1 MMQSRRT
8 IDDAMLDRLRNEAAG
23 YSDFV
28 NVILD
33 DHDRQYGGADGR
45 RVLIELLGSLI
56 RLTGSENDAIA
67 WLFNSRGYTKI
78 VHDDVFLNL
87 AEGDFWT
94 LVTLRDWL
102 RVIEAHQA
110 ICPEFIEV
118 VFRDRDIA
126 QANTL

>member
-1 MMQSRRT
+1 MMESRHT

-33 DHDRQYGGADGR
+33 DHDSRYGGADGR

-110 ICPEFIEV
+110 ICPALIEV

>member
-1 MMQSRRT
+1 MMKSRHT

-33 DHDRQYGGADGR
+33 DHDSQYGGADGR

-110 ICPEFIEV
+110 ICPELIEV